1 MRRLRSV
8 LTACALASLVTAC
21 SNDDGLGQSDGPYS
35 QGDGEGT
42 VTVEWT
48 LGGSS
53 DPSECAAQGASQIA
67 IEVYDQSGAQVGDD
81 YQQPCTDG
89 SFVISLS
96 PGRFS
101 ATAHLLDATGTPRTT
116 VVDID
121 PFDIV
126 DDSNYTVPIDF
137 PISSFL

>member
-1 MRRLRSV
+1 MLPSV

-21 SNDDGLGQSDGPYS
+21 SNGDDAQDDQLVGNAD
-35 QGDGEGT
+35 GT

-48 LGGSS
+48 VGGSTDS
-53 DPSECAAQGASQIA
+53 AACAAQGASQIE
-67 IEVYDQSGAQVGDD
+67 IDVYDQSGAQVGS
-81 YQQPCTDG
+81 YPEPCTDG
-89 SFVISLS
+89 SYVISLS

-101 ATAHLLDATGTPRTT
+101 ATAHLLDATGQARTT

-126 DDSNYTVPIDF
+126 DDTNFTIPVDF